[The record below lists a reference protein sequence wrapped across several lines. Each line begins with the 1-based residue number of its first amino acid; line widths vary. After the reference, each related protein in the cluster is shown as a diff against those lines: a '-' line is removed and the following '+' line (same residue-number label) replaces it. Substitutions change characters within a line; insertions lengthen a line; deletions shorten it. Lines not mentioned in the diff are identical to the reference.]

1 MVLPIMDWLYIAATV
16 LFTVYGQVVLK
27 FRLNQLQPLPG
38 HLYDKFSTLFALVF
52 DPLIFSGFF
61 AAFLASLTWMAAL
74 TRFDLSYAYPFMSL
88 SFVFVIIISGLL
100 FGEPISMQKVL
111 GVMLITGGT
120 YIASKGI
127 S

>member
-16 LFTVYGQVVLK
+16 LLTVYGQVVLK
-27 FRLNQLQPLPG
+27 FRLNQIQPLPD
-38 HLYDKFSTLFALVF
+38 HLYDKFSTLFSLVF

-74 TRFDLSYAYPFMSL
+74 TRFNLSDAYPFMSL
-88 SFVFVIIISGLL
+88 SFVLVIVLSGLL

-127 S
+127 A